1 MRTDP
6 KQSDENREE
15 AELEEALKL
24 WMEIR
29 QVDRK
34 KGWERLEAEI
44 GRQYGLRRQERRRRL
59 GYFRWLAA
67 AVILCFGIGGLLCK
81 IQVYS
86 EQTRKRVF
94 HDKRTVLRL
103 HPAIPER
110 MSDHAR
116 QA

>member
-24 WMEIR
+24 WVEIR

-59 GYFRWLAA
+59 GYLPLFYASGSA
-67 AVILCFGIGGLLCK
+67 GCFGFNLCESLK
-81 IQVYS
+81 PSY
-86 EQTRKRVF
+86 
-94 HDKRTVLRL
+94 
-103 HPAIPER
+103 
-110 MSDHAR
+110 
-116 QA
+116 

>member
-59 GYFRWLAA
+59 GYLLPLFYASGS
-67 AVILCFGIGGLLCK
+67 VGCFGFNRYESLK
-81 IQVYS
+81 PSY
-86 EQTRKRVF
+86 
-94 HDKRTVLRL
+94 
-103 HPAIPER
+103 
-110 MSDHAR
+110 
-116 QA
+116 